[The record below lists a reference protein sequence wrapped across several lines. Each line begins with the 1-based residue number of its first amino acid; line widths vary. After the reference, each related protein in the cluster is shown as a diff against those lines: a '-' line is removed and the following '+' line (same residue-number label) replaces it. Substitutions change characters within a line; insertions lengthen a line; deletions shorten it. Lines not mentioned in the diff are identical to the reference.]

1 MGAKDEIVTPYFENP
16 EVFCSFINGA
26 VFQGRQ
32 VLRPEHLS
40 ELPREVIAQLPWSR
54 NGKEEKKTVIR
65 DTVKL
70 VYLQTVYVIF
80 ICENQSEIHY
90 GMPIRMLLYD
100 AVQYGEQ
107 MRKKQKENKEAG
119 SLKTPA
125 EYLSGIHKGEK
136 FLPVVSVVF
145 YYGEKPWDGPVT
157 LEEMIDLPEGFEEL
171 KEFLPTYKMHLVE
184 PGNIDPDSY
193 SGDWK
198 TILEV
203 LRLTGD
209 PKALAE
215 YAENHEGELE
225 KLSEESQSAML
236 AMLGE
241 KRKLKKREEESNM
254 LCTAFREFK
263 EEAKKEA
270 KKEIMEEAM
279 GKAMEKARKIA
290 RKEAMEEARKEVMK
304 ELKQQKLEEMVQSTK
319 EELIIKIK
327 IEGFQEIGADKKL
340 AMEKIKEIY
349 SLTQEDA
356 ENYFD
361 SYWK

>member
-16 EVFCSFINGA
+16 EVFCNFINGA

-32 VLRPEHLS
+32 ALRPEHL
-40 ELPREVIAQLPWSR
+40 EGLPREVIAQLPWSR
-54 NGKEEKKTVIR
+54 NGKEERKTVIR
-65 DTVKL
+65 DTVKRA
-70 VYLQTVYVIF
+70 YLQTVYVIF

-107 MRKKQKENKEAG
+107 LREKQKENKETG

-145 YYGEKPWDGPVT
+145 YYGEEPWDGPLT
-157 LEEMIDLPEGFEEL
+157 LEEMIDLPEAYKEL
-171 KEFLPTYKMHLVE
+171 KEFLPAYKIHLIE
-184 PGNIDPDSY
+184 PGNIEPGRY

-203 LRLTGD
+203 LKLTGD
-209 PKALAE
+209 RKALAE
-215 YAENHEGELE
+215 YAENHEQELE
-225 KLSEESQSAML
+225 KLSAESQSAML

-241 KRKLKKREEESNM
+241 KRKLKRREEESNM

-270 KKEIMEEAM
+270 KKELMEDV
-279 GKAMEKARKIA
+279 
-290 RKEAMEEARKEVMK
+290 RKEVEKELVKELKEQKMDEIAQSAMEE
-304 ELKQQKLEEMVQSTK
+304 LT
-319 EELIIKIK
+319 IKIK
-327 IEGFQEIGADKKL
+327 IESFQEIGVDKDL
-340 AMEKIKEIY
+340 AMGKIKEVY
-349 SLTQEDA
+349 SLTQEEA
-356 ENYFD
+356 ENYFNN
-361 SYWK
+361 YWK